1 LARGP
6 DPMAASGDTSRT
18 GGLQLTLQANHPM
31 RAAHST
37 RSKQVRQAS
46 PLRVPTGLFVVCD
59 LATSADPCRKT
70 NARMNER

>member
-1 LARGP
+1 LARSL

-59 LATSADPCRKT
+59 LAAVPIPPAKRTRG
-70 NARMNER
+70 